1 MVDGTVST
9 LAASCVCTLHSGYSF
24 DIRGTIRRLHEM
36 SGERLDGKVEL
47 KKCGCRE
54 CNPNAW
60 WMVACSTC
68 GNKRCPHATNHE
80 NECTNSNETGQE
92 GSVYK

>member
-1 MVDGTVST
+1 MIEEN
-9 LAASCVCTLHSGYSF
+9 AN
-24 DIRGTIRRLHEM
+24 
-36 SGERLDGKVEL
+36 
-47 KKCGCRE
+47 CGCRE

-60 WMVACSTC
+60 WMVVCRIC